1 MRRTLSYQI
10 TEEDVNRTVG
20 GLVNFLLKD
29 CLHLTGREVSRAKFL
44 PNGITAD
51 GVQVTVKQRIRAG
64 QVLTVCL
71 EDTTGKESR
80 VAPREG
86 PLQILYEDEDI
97 IFVDK
102 PAGVVVHP
110 SHGHFYD
117 SIGNFLAYYYEQQ
130 GQDVICRVI
139 GRLDKDTSGVLLFA
153 KNQAAAARMTAQKQT
168 GESGRT
174 YLALVSGH
182 MPEQSGVI
190 DLPLERRPD
199 DLMLQR
205 VSEGGLAAHTAYQV
219 MKEFDGYSLL
229 SVQITT
235 GRTHQIRVHMASIG
249 HPLLG
254 DALYGNQKLSDSEIN
269 RAALHSSEVLC
280 RQPFTGEWIQVTSP
294 LPEDMRS
301 LSRLNVRGKAHC
313 CRPLDKCSVLNV

>member
-1 MRRTLSYQI
+1 MRRTLSYKIKQ
-10 TEEDVNRTVG
+10 EDVDRTVG

-44 PNGITAD
+44 PNGIMAD
-51 GVQVTVKQRIRAG
+51 VVQVTVKQRIKAG
-64 QVLTVCL
+64 QTLTVCL
-71 EDTTGKESR
+71 EDTDGKESR

-86 PLQILYEDEDI
+86 PIQIVYEDEDI
-97 IFVDK
+97 VFVNK

-117 SIGNFLAYYYEQQ
+117 SIGNFLAYHYEQL

-153 KNQAAAARMTAQKQT
+153 KNQAAAARMTAQKQN
-168 GESGRT
+168 GESSRT

-182 MPEQSGVI
+182 MPKQSGEI
-190 DLPLERRPD
+190 DAPLERMPD

-205 VSEGGLAAHTAYQV
+205 VSESGLSAYTTYEVVQ
-219 MKEFDGYSLL
+219 EFEEYSLL
-229 SVQITT
+229 SVKIST

-254 DALYGNQKLSDSEIN
+254 DVLYGKPDARIA
-269 RAALHSSEVLC
+269 RAALHSSEVTC
-280 RQPFTGEWIQVTSP
+280 RQPFTGETIQIQVP
-294 LPEDMRS
+294 LPEDMS
-301 LSRLNVRGKAHC
+301 QLIHL
-313 CRPLDKCSVLNV
+313 

>member
-10 TEEDVNRTVG
+10 QEEDIERTVG

-44 PNGITAD
+44 PNGIMAD
-51 GVQVTVKQRIRAG
+51 GKQVTVKQRLQAG

-71 EDTTGKESR
+71 EDTEGKESR

-86 PLQILYEDEDI
+86 PVLIVYEDEDI
-97 IFVDK
+97 VFVNK

-117 SIGNFLAYYYEQQ
+117 SIGNFLAYHYEQL

-153 KNQAAAARMTAQKQT
+153 KNQAAAARMTAQKKN
-168 GESGRT
+168 GASSRT
-174 YLALVSGH
+174 YLALVCGH
-182 MPEQSGVI
+182 MPKHSGEI
-190 DLPLERRPD
+190 NAPLERMPD

-205 VSEGGLAAHTAYQV
+205 VSENGLSAYTSYEVVQ
-219 MKEFDGYSLL
+219 EFDGYSLL
-229 SVQITT
+229 SVKIMT
-235 GRTHQIRVHMASIG
+235 GRTHQIRVHMASVG

-254 DALYGNQKLSDSEIN
+254 DVLYGNPLHEEFICGGSYMKIA
-269 RAALHSSEVLC
+269 RAALHSSEVIC
-280 RQPFTGEWIQVTSP
+280 RQPFTGAEIRVKVP
-294 LPEDMRS
+294 LPEDMQ
-301 LSRLNVRGKAHC
+301 RL
-313 CRPLDKCSVLNV
+313 LL

>member
-1 MRRTLSYQI
+1 MRRILSYQI
-10 TEEDVNRTVG
+10 TEEDIERTVG

-44 PNGITAD
+44 PNGIMAD
-51 GVQVTVKQRIRAG
+51 GIQVTVKQRLMAG
-64 QVLTVCL
+64 QILSVCL
-71 EDTTGKESR
+71 EDTDGMESR

-86 PLQILYEDEDI
+86 AITILYEDEDI
-97 IFVDK
+97 VFVDK

-117 SIGNFLAYYYEQQ
+117 SLGNYLAYHYEQL

-153 KNQAAAARMTAQKQT
+153 KNQAAAARMTAQKRT
-168 GESGRT
+168 GESRRT
-174 YLALVSGH
+174 YLALVNGH
-182 MPEQSGVI
+182 MPEKCGVI
-190 DLPLERRPD
+190 DAPLERMPD

-205 VSEGGLAAHTAYQV
+205 VSENGLPAYTSYEV
-219 MKEFDGYSLL
+219 VREFADYSLL
-229 SVQITT
+229 SVQIAT

-254 DALYGNQKLSDSEIN
+254 DSLYGRCELPDARIT
-269 RAALHSSEVLC
+269 RTALHSAEVIC
-280 RQPFTGEWIQVTSP
+280 RQPFTGEQIQVTSQ
-294 LPEDMRS
+294 LPEDMQG
-301 LSRLNVRGKAHC
+301 LLAD
-313 CRPLDKCSVLNV
+313 L

>member
-10 TEEDVNRTVG
+10 KEEDVERTVG

-44 PNGITAD
+44 PDGIMAD
-51 GVQVTVKQRIRAG
+51 GVQVTVKQRLRAG

-71 EDTTGKESR
+71 EDTIGKESR

-86 PLQILYEDEDI
+86 PIEIVYEDEDI
-97 IFVDK
+97 VFVNK

-117 SIGNFLAYYYEQQ
+117 SISNFLAYHYEQL

-139 GRLDKDTSGVLLFA
+139 GRLDKDTSGALLFA

-168 GESGRT
+168 GESSRT
-174 YLALVSGH
+174 YLALVTGH
-182 MPEQSGVI
+182 MPKQSGEI
-190 DLPLERRPD
+190 DTPLERVPD

-205 VSEGGLAAHTAYQV
+205 VSENGLSAHTTYEVIQ
-219 MKEFDGYSLL
+219 EFDGYSLL
-229 SVQITT
+229 SVEIET
-235 GRTHQIRVHMASIG
+235 GRTHQIRVHMASMG

-254 DALYGNQKLSDSEIN
+254 DTLYGTSEKRIL
-269 RAALHSSEVLC
+269 RAALHSAKVVC
-280 RQPFTGEWIQVTSP
+280 RQPFTGERIQIHVP
-294 LPEDMRS
+294 MPEDMQRLLNE
-301 LSRLNVRGKAHC
+301 LS
-313 CRPLDKCSVLNV
+313 SVAAVVYSN

>member
-1 MRRTLSYQI
+1 MRRTLSYKIKQ
-10 TEEDVNRTVG
+10 EDVDRTVG

-44 PNGITAD
+44 PNGIMAD
-51 GVQVTVKQRIRAG
+51 VVQVTVKQRIKAG
-64 QVLTVCL
+64 QTLTVCL
-71 EDTTGKESR
+71 EDTDGKESR

-86 PLQILYEDEDI
+86 PIQIVYEDEDI
-97 IFVDK
+97 VFVNK

-117 SIGNFLAYYYEQQ
+117 SIANFLAYHYEQL

-153 KNQAAAARMTAQKQT
+153 KNQAAAARMTAQKQN
-168 GESGRT
+168 GESSRT

-182 MPEQSGVI
+182 MPKQSGEI
-190 DLPLERRPD
+190 DAPLERMPD

-205 VSEGGLAAHTAYQV
+205 VSESGLSAYTTYEVVQ
-219 MKEFDGYSLL
+219 EFEEYSLL
-229 SVQITT
+229 SVKIST

-254 DALYGNQKLSDSEIN
+254 DVLYGKPDARIA
-269 RAALHSSEVLC
+269 RAALHSSEVTC
-280 RQPFTGEWIQVTSP
+280 RQPFTGETIQIQVP
-294 LPEDMRS
+294 LPEDMS
-301 LSRLNVRGKAHC
+301 QLIHL
-313 CRPLDKCSVLNV
+313 

>member
-10 TEEDVNRTVG
+10 KQEDVDRTVG

-44 PNGITAD
+44 PNGIMAD
-51 GVQVTVKQRIRAG
+51 VVQVTVKQRIKAG
-64 QVLTVCL
+64 QTLTVCL
-71 EDTTGKESR
+71 EDTDGKESR

-86 PLQILYEDEDI
+86 PIQIVYEDEDI
-97 IFVDK
+97 VFVNK

-117 SIGNFLAYYYEQQ
+117 SIANFLAYHYEQL

-153 KNQAAAARMTAQKQT
+153 KNQAAAARMTAQKQN
-168 GESGRT
+168 GESSRT

-182 MPEQSGVI
+182 MPKQSGEI
-190 DLPLERRPD
+190 DAPLERMPD

-205 VSEGGLAAHTAYQV
+205 VSESGLSAYTTYEVVQ
-219 MKEFDGYSLL
+219 EFEEYSLL
-229 SVQITT
+229 SVKIST

-254 DALYGNQKLSDSEIN
+254 DVLYGKPDARIA
-269 RAALHSSEVLC
+269 RAALHSSEVTC
-280 RQPFTGEWIQVTSP
+280 RQPFTGETIQIQVP
-294 LPEDMRS
+294 LPEDMS
-301 LSRLNVRGKAHC
+301 QLIHL
-313 CRPLDKCSVLNV
+313 

>member
-10 TEEDVNRTVG
+10 QEEDIEHTVG

-51 GVQVTVKQRIRAG
+51 GVQVTVKQRLTAG
-64 QVLTVCL
+64 QTLTVCL
-71 EDTTGKESR
+71 EDTDGKESR

-86 PLQILYEDEDI
+86 PIQIVYEDEDI
-97 IFVDK
+97 VFVDK

-117 SIGNFLAYYYEQQ
+117 SIGNFLAYHYEQL

-168 GESGRT
+168 DESSRT

-182 MPEQSGVI
+182 MPKQSGEI
-190 DLPLERRPD
+190 DAPLERMPD

-205 VSEGGLAAHTAYQV
+205 VSESGLSAYTTYKVVQ
-219 MKEFDGYSLL
+219 EFEGYSLL
-229 SVQITT
+229 SVKIST

-254 DALYGNQKLSDSEIN
+254 DVLYGKPDARIA
-269 RAALHSSEVLC
+269 RAALHSSEVIC
-280 RQPFTGEWIQVTSP
+280 RQPFTGEAIQIQVP
-294 LPEDMRS
+294 LPEDMQC
-301 LSRLNVRGKAHC
+301 LLNEKRFRIK
-313 CRPLDKCSVLNV
+313 NVGCN

>member
-10 TEEDVNRTVG
+10 KEEDVERTVG

-44 PNGITAD
+44 PDGIMAD
-51 GVQVTVKQRIRAG
+51 GVQVTVKQRLRAG

-71 EDTTGKESR
+71 EDTIGKESR

-86 PLQILYEDEDI
+86 PIEIVYEDEDI
-97 IFVDK
+97 VFVNK

-117 SIGNFLAYYYEQQ
+117 SISNFLAYHYEQL

-139 GRLDKDTSGVLLFA
+139 GRLDKDTSGALLFA

-168 GESGRT
+168 GESCRT
-174 YLALVSGH
+174 YLALVTGH
-182 MPEQSGVI
+182 MPKHSGEI
-190 DLPLERRPD
+190 DAPLERVPD

-205 VSEGGLAAHTAYQV
+205 VSENGLSAHTTYEVIQ
-219 MKEFDGYSLL
+219 EFDGYSLL
-229 SVQITT
+229 SVQIET
-235 GRTHQIRVHMASIG
+235 GRTHQIRVHMASVG

-254 DALYGNQKLSDSEIN
+254 DTLYGTSDKGIL
-269 RAALHSSEVLC
+269 RAALHSAEVVC
-280 RQPFTGEWIQVTSP
+280 RQPFTGEQIQIKVP
-294 LPEDMRS
+294 LPEDMQR
-301 LSRLNVRGKAHC
+301 LSHGLRLT
-313 CRPLDKCSVLNV
+313 SVP

>member
-1 MRRTLSYQI
+1 MRRTLSYKIKQ
-10 TEEDVNRTVG
+10 EDVDRTVG

-44 PNGITAD
+44 PNGIMAD
-51 GVQVTVKQRIRAG
+51 VVQVTVKQRIKAG
-64 QVLTVCL
+64 QTLTVCL
-71 EDTTGKESR
+71 EDTDGKESR

-86 PLQILYEDEDI
+86 PIQIVYEDEDI
-97 IFVDK
+97 VFVNK

-117 SIGNFLAYYYEQQ
+117 SIGNFLAYHYEQL

-153 KNQAAAARMTAQKQT
+153 KNQAAAARMTAQKQN
-168 GESGRT
+168 GESSRT

-182 MPEQSGVI
+182 MPKQSGEI
-190 DLPLERRPD
+190 DAPLERMPD

-205 VSEGGLAAHTAYQV
+205 VSESGLSAYTTYEVVQ
-219 MKEFDGYSLL
+219 EFEEYSLL
-229 SVQITT
+229 SVKIST

-254 DALYGNQKLSDSEIN
+254 DVLYGKPDARIA
-269 RAALHSSEVLC
+269 RAALHSSEVTC
-280 RQPFTGEWIQVTSP
+280 RQPFTGETIQIQVP
-294 LPEDMRS
+294 LPEDMS
-301 LSRLNVRGKAHC
+301 QLIYL
-313 CRPLDKCSVLNV
+313 

>member
-1 MRRTLSYQI
+1 MRRTLTYQI
-10 TEEDVNRTVG
+10 KEEDVERTVG

-44 PNGITAD
+44 PDGIMAD
-51 GVQVTVKQRIRAG
+51 GVQVTVKQRLKAG

-71 EDTTGKESR
+71 EDTIGKESR

-86 PLQILYEDEDI
+86 PISIIYEDEDI
-97 IFVDK
+97 VYVNK

-117 SIGNFLAYYYEQQ
+117 SVSNFLAYYYEQR

-153 KNQAAAARMTAQKQT
+153 KNQAAAARMTAQKKN
-168 GESGRT
+168 GESIRT
-174 YLALVSGH
+174 YYALVKGH
-182 MPEQSGVI
+182 MTEKCGEI
-190 DLPLERRPD
+190 TAKLERVPN

-205 VSEGGLAAHTAYQV
+205 VSDDGLLAHTTYEVLQ
-219 MKEFDGYSLL
+219 EFEDFSLL
-229 SVQITT
+229 SVRIAT
-235 GRTHQIRVHMASIG
+235 GRTHQIRVHMASVG

-254 DALYGNQKLSDSEIN
+254 DTLYGGTDTRIA
-269 RAALHSSEVLC
+269 RAALHSYEVIC
-280 RQPFTGEWIQVTSP
+280 RQPFTKEIIKVTQP
-294 LPEDMRS
+294 LPYDMQTIIDKA
-301 LSRLNVRGKAHC
+301 LN
-313 CRPLDKCSVLNV
+313 N

>member
-1 MRRTLSYQI
+1 MRRTLTYQI
-10 TEEDVNRTVG
+10 KEEDVERTVG

-44 PNGITAD
+44 PDGIMAD
-51 GVQVTVKQRIRAG
+51 GVQVTVKQRLKAG

-71 EDTTGKESR
+71 EDTVGKESR

-86 PLQILYEDEDI
+86 PISIIYEDEDI
-97 IFVDK
+97 VYVNK

-117 SIGNFLAYYYEQQ
+117 SVSNFLAYYYEQK

-153 KNQAAAARMTAQKQT
+153 KNQAAAARMTTQKKT
-168 GESGRT
+168 GESNRT
-174 YLALVSGH
+174 YYALVKGR
-182 MPEQSGVI
+182 MTEKRGEI
-190 DLPLERRPD
+190 TAKLERMPN

-205 VSEGGLAAHTAYQV
+205 VSDDGLPAYTTYEVLQ
-219 MKEFDGYSLL
+219 EFEDFSLL
-229 SVQITT
+229 SVRIAT
-235 GRTHQIRVHMASIG
+235 GRTHQIRVHMASVG

-254 DALYGNQKLSDSEIN
+254 DTLYGGTDTRIG
-269 RAALHSSEVLC
+269 RAALHSYEVTC
-280 RQPFTGEWIQVTSP
+280 RQPFTKEVIKVTQP
-294 LPEDMRS
+294 LPYDMQT
-301 LSRLNVRGKAHC
+301 L
-313 CRPLDKCSVLNV
+313 LDKALNDTDD

>member
-1 MRRTLSYQI
+1 MRRTLSYKIKQ
-10 TEEDVNRTVG
+10 EDVDRTVG
-20 GLVNFLLKD
+20 GLVNFLVKD

-44 PNGITAD
+44 PNGIMAD
-51 GVQVTVKQRIRAG
+51 VVQVTVKQRIKAG
-64 QVLTVCL
+64 QTLTVCL
-71 EDTTGKESR
+71 EDTDGKESR

-86 PLQILYEDEDI
+86 PIQIVYEDEDI
-97 IFVDK
+97 VFVNK

-117 SIGNFLAYYYEQQ
+117 SIGNFLAYHYEQL

-153 KNQAAAARMTAQKQT
+153 KNQAAAARMTAQKQN
-168 GESGRT
+168 GESSRT

-182 MPEQSGVI
+182 MPKQSGEI
-190 DLPLERRPD
+190 DAPLERMPD

-205 VSEGGLAAHTAYQV
+205 VSESGLSAYTTYEVVQ
-219 MKEFDGYSLL
+219 EFEEYSLL
-229 SVQITT
+229 SVKIST

-254 DALYGNQKLSDSEIN
+254 DVLYGKPDARIA
-269 RAALHSSEVLC
+269 RAALHSSEVTC
-280 RQPFTGEWIQVTSP
+280 RQPFTGETIQIQVP
-294 LPEDMRS
+294 LPEDMS
-301 LSRLNVRGKAHC
+301 QLIHL
-313 CRPLDKCSVLNV
+313 